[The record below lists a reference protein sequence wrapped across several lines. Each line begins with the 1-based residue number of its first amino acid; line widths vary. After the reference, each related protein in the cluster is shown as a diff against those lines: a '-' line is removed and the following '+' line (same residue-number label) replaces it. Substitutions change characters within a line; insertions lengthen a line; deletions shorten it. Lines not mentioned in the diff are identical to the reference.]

1 MAVPTA
7 KRVKPVGPV
16 EGSRRAYL
24 MEGNPPGGGPS
35 CTTGMS
41 FMDCTSQEKVVHSA
55 NRAVF
60 TAWPY
65 TLLHKCI

>member
-41 FMDCTSQEKVVHSA
+41 FMDCASQEKVRQSG
-55 NRAVF
+55 NRA
-60 TAWPY
+60 
-65 TLLHKCI
+65 